1 MGALGCAHINLQ
13 ILQRMGRPPTR
24 PKPLRDGYYLE
35 VRNKG
40 SNTGVKIFRDTLE
53 EMEDAML
60 TYRKSKDVIVLG
72 ESKNGEWVK
81 DAAAKRK
88 AKDKPAKAKTKA
100 KAPAKAKAPVKAKAP
115 AKAKPKL
122 KATAKG

>member
-1 MGALGCAHINLQ
+1 
-13 ILQRMGRPPTR
+13 MGRPPTR

-40 SNTGVKIFRDTLE
+40 SNSGVKIFRDTLE
-53 EMEDAML
+53 EMEDAVL

-88 AKDKPAKAKTKA
+88 AKDKPAKAKA
-100 KAPAKAKAPVKAKAP
+100 LAKAKAPVKAKAP
-115 AKAKPKL
+115 AKAKAKL

>member
-1 MGALGCAHINLQ
+1 
-13 ILQRMGRPPTR
+13 MGRPPTR

-72 ESKNGEWVK
+72 ESKNNEWVK
-81 DAAAKRK
+81 DIAAKRK
-88 AKDKPAKAKTKA
+88 AKDKPA
-100 KAPAKAKAPVKAKAP
+100 PKAKAP
-115 AKAKPKL
+115 AKAKPKAKAKL